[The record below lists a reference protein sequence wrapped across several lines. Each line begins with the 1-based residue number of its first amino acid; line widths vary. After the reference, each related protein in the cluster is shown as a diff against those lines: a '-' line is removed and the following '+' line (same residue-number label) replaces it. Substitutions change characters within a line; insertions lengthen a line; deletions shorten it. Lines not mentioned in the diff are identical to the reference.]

1 MHITIRHTTFTDNVR
16 FLFILT
22 TSESAITSR
31 NVSLDKM
38 EGSQPPGGPPQGQP
52 NSGGAPYGHH
62 PQTSYP
68 SAYPPQQHPGA
79 SGGHMNAPPGGY
91 PGYPGHAP
99 PPGHGAPG
107 APGGYHPQMHPGQ
120 HPGYP
125 GYPPRHGAPPG
136 HMMHQQRAPVSI
148 PQAPPAPQQAPAP
161 ITSEAET
168 YDNPYTPQP
177 STPGTADN
185 TASEAPSTPQTTPTD
200 PAAQPQ
206 PSQPTTTQPA
216 VQANPTG
223 HPAQGA
229 PQPGF
234 PSQGQ
239 PGYPPHFQG
248 GPHMQRPPMP
258 RNYTTSPRYTA
269 ENLTAMQKAL
279 AEMQHQGLTKDP
291 RYHQLVNAIRDA
303 EVQLRRSTH
312 STFTPTQLSQLRA
325 QIMAYKQLSR
335 TQNIDPQLLQQ
346 VKGQSGQR
354 PPGVSQGAQPAQ
366 QPQEASA
373 PAQAATAKPEDGSE
387 GDKSIP
393 TASTPNPSD
402 SRPSTAG
409 PEKEESYEKE
419 NIEKKEP
426 KQEPIEDEAK
436 KNEPE
441 TPKAWTEGPPVQKNS
456 DLYELLRDK
465 RPGYGANKI
474 CPVQKPKGIDPAVV
488 LEENEK
494 RINAR
499 VLNRIL
505 ELENLPATLPSDL
518 RIRAQIE
525 LRSLRLLGF
534 QRQLRQ
540 EIVSVTKQDT
550 TLETAL
556 NTNAYRR
563 KKKQGLKDAR
573 ITEKIEKQHKTEGKM
588 P

>member
-1 MHITIRHTTFTDNVR
+1 
-16 FLFILT
+16 
-22 TSESAITSR
+22 
-31 NVSLDKM
+31 M
-38 EGSQPPGGPPQGQP
+38 EGNQPPGGPPQGQP
-52 NSGGAPYGHH
+52 ISGGAPYGHH
-62 PQTSYP
+62 PQTSSYP
-68 SAYPPQQHPGA
+68 SVYPPQQHPGA
-79 SGGHMNAPPGGY
+79 SGAHINAPPSGY

-99 PPGHGAPG
+99 PPAHGAPG
-107 APGGYHPQMHPGQ
+107 APAGYHPQMHPAQ

-125 GYPPRHGAPPG
+125 GYPPRHAAPPG
-136 HMMHQQRAPVSI
+136 HMMHQQRPPVSM
-148 PQAPPAPQQAPAP
+148 PQAQSAPAPQQAPAP

-185 TASEAPSTPQTTPTD
+185 TASEAPSTPQTTPAD

-206 PSQPTTTQPA
+206 PSQPTPTQPA
-216 VQANPTG
+216 APANPAN
-223 HPAQGA
+223 PAGPPSQGA

-234 PSQGQ
+234 PSQSQ
-239 PGYPPHFQG
+239 PGYPAHFQG

-291 RYHQLVNAIRDA
+291 RYHQLINAIRDA

-346 VKGQSGQR
+346 VKGQAGQR
-354 PPGVSQGAQPAQ
+354 PPGVSPGAHQAQ
-366 QPQEASA
+366 QQQEASA
-373 PAQAATAKPEDGSE
+373 QAQAATAKPEDGSE
-387 GDKSIP
+387 GGKSIP

-409 PEKEESYEKE
+409 PEKEEGFDKE
-419 NIEKKEP
+419 NIEKREL
-426 KQEPIEDEAK
+426 KQEQIEEETK
-436 KNEPE
+436 TNEPE

-456 DLYELLRDK
+456 ELYELLRDK

-499 VLNRIL
+499 VLNRIS

-573 ITEKIEKQHKTEGKM
+573 ITEKIEKQHKTEG
-588 P
+588 